1 MVTEN
6 SASSQPLPPLS
17 ADVLPGSPAASLR
30 SPGDELSL
38 LELLSMLLRRRRIV
52 MGVPLS
58 VALIVGVISFVIP
71 STFTATTTFVPEV
84 RTQGRLPPSLASL
97 AGQLGVSLGAEA
109 TESARFYADLVRS
122 RELLERILLGEYQ
135 DPRESKSAPDSTT
148 LLRLLKVKGRDAAD
162 SLHYGVKALDNLVSV
177 RFDNQ
182 TNIVRLSVD
191 AHYPTLAAAV
201 ANRFVTYLNDFNA
214 QSRQSQARERRKFI
228 EQRLADGERE
238 LRTAEEN
245 LRTFYER
252 NRSWNQ
258 SPQLAFEE
266 GRLRRQVEIRQEVYL
281 TLRREYETAR
291 IEEVN
296 DTPVITVI
304 DRATPPQ
311 EKSKPKR
318 KLLVVLALLLGG
330 IVGILWAAGAEYLDR
345 ARTEDEREYRE
356 FRSLIRQVGQQVSQ
370 TLRLRGRKRTGE
382 TA

>member
-1 MVTEN
+1 
-6 SASSQPLPPLS
+6 
-17 ADVLPGSPAASLR
+17 
-30 SPGDELSL
+30 
-38 LELLSMLLRRRRIV
+38 MLLRRRRIV
-52 MGVPLS
+52 MGVPLF

>member
-1 MVTEN
+1 
-6 SASSQPLPPLS
+6 
-17 ADVLPGSPAASLR
+17 
-30 SPGDELSL
+30 
-38 LELLSMLLRRRRIV
+38 MLLRRRRIV